1 MLWSGLA
8 GGKVRGVAAAICA
21 LAGGAFMTV
30 AAHAQELPQYAQD
43 AHVGVASCA
52 GSTCHGAVQPAAKAT
67 VLQTEYIT
75 WQRQD
80 KHANAYK
87 VLLNDRSKRIARN
100 LGLEAAHTADLCL
113 DCHADNPKAQRGTQ
127 FQLSDGVGC
136 EACHG
141 GSARW
146 LGIHVS
152 GLADHAQNVAA
163 GMYPT
168 EAPVARAK
176 LCLGCH
182 LGESRKFVTHRIMG
196 AGHPRMSFELDT
208 FTAIQPA
215 HYEVDEDYAKRKQVA
230 SGVQTWAIGQAVQ
243 VSEMMQAMADPKMGR
258 DGVFPEL
265 VLFDCHACH
274 HPMSNLRWEPRASTG
289 LAPGIPRINDSN
301 MLMLRVIADVVAP
314 EQGKALRE
322 QILALHKASVTGPE
336 AMTSAAK
343 TLKGTADGLVDAF
356 AKHSFS
362 GDDVKGLLNAVV
374 ENGLGGEYVDYA
386 AAEQATMAAGSL
398 LATWRR
404 IGGLD
409 EARFKSLNEALD
421 KAYQAVENDEAFKPT
436 TYRTALQGF
445 KDALGKI

>member
-1 MLWSGLA
+1 MLTRGHA
-8 GGKVRGVAAAICA
+8 GFRARGVTAALGLLAAA
-21 LAGGAFMTV
+21 AFMTT
-30 AAHAQELPQYAQD
+30 AQAQELPQYAQD

-113 DCHADNPKAQRGTQ
+113 DCHADNPAAQRGTQ
-127 FQLSDGVGC
+127 FQISDGVGC

-168 EAPVARAK
+168 EDPVARAK
-176 LCLGCH
+176 LCLSCH
-182 LGESRKFVTHRIMG
+182 FGESRKFVTHRIMG

-208 FTAIQPA
+208 CTVIQPA
-215 HYEVDEDYAKRKQVA
+215 HFEIDEDYVKRKQVA
-230 SGVQTWAIGQAVQ
+230 SGVKTWAIGQAIQ
-243 VSEMMQAMADPKMGR
+243 TAEMMEAMADPKMGR

-289 LAPGIPRINDSN
+289 LQPGIPRINDSN
-301 MLMLRVIADVVAP
+301 MLMLRIIASVVAP
-314 EQGKALRE
+314 EQAKKLRE
-322 QILALHKASVTGPE
+322 QVLALHQASVTGQD
-336 AMTSAAK
+336 AMTAAAK
-343 TLKGTADGLVDAF
+343 NVKATADGLVDTF
-356 AKHSFS
+356 SKHNFT
-362 GDDVKGLLNAVV
+362 GDDVKGLMTAVV
-374 ENGLGGEYVDYA
+374 ENGLQGEYVDYS

-398 LATWRR
+398 LSTWRKM
-404 IGGLD
+404 GMD
-409 EARFKSLNEALD
+409 EATFAKVNGALD
-421 KAYQAVENDEAFKPT
+421 KAYEAVENDETYKPT
-436 TYRTALQGF
+436 TYRSALEGV
-445 KDALGKI
+445 KAALGS